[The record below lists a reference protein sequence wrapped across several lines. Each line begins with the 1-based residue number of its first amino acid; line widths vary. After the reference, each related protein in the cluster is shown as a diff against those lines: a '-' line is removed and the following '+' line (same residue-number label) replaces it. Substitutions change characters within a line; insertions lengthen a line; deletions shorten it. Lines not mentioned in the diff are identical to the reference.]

1 MTIKEAFIA
10 LEKERARLQKE
21 NEELK
26 KDNIE
31 LHKENKS
38 LKSELKKLA
47 VSVKPE
53 PKVEEVEPQ
62 VTSIVTNVDGKVNA
76 AIIEGGAI
84 SIDDVVEESKPK
96 RSRRRKNVES
106 IEEPE
111 NV

>member
-62 VTSIVTNVDGKVNA
+62 VTSIVANVDGETYADIV
-76 AIIEGGAI
+76 EGDTV
-84 SIDDVVEESKPK
+84 SIDDVVEEQKPK

-106 IEEPE
+106 IEE
-111 NV
+111 